1 MKTFLS
7 RISNIRDFSMFLSL
21 CVFALAFSACSKDR
35 SNVPTGRVMSEE
47 YSVSGS
53 LSKIEV
59 SDGIRLVVSPDIPEK
74 TVMVVTNE
82 DAQQYV
88 VVEQRQGALN
98 LYVDSKS
105 MPFSKLEVAI
115 YVSSN
120 NFDTFSARTGA
131 IISSKDTLRAGNIEV
146 TADGQSQI
154 DADFECTSMILNVGG
169 MSVFNG
175 SVTAED
181 FYAGLSANAEVT
193 IGGNVGYFEL
203 STNGSSKLSGFPLS
217 CGTMDIS
224 SSGGSFTEITVT
236 ALLQGEVSGGSKLYY
251 KGNPPRIILDKTG
264 ASVVESVAE

>member
-1 MKTFLS
+1 MK
-7 RISNIRDFSMFLSL
+7 NIRDFSMFLSL

-59 SDGIRLVVSPDIPEK
+59 SDGIRLVVSPEIPEK
-74 TVMVVTNE
+74 TVRVVTNE

-98 LYVDSKS
+98 LYVDT
-105 MPFSKLEVAI
+105 I

-131 IISSKDTLRAGNIEV
+131 IISSKDTLRAGNVEV

-154 DADFECTSMILNVGG
+154 DADFDCTSMILNVNG

-203 STNGSSKLSGFPLS
+203 STNGSSKLSGSPLS

-224 SSGGSFTEITVT
+224 ASGGSFTEITVT
-236 ALLQGEVSGGSKLYY
+236 GLLQGEVSGGSKLYY